1 MKVLVTGISGR
12 IGRIV
17 ARRLLFEGHEVIGID
32 RRPRPDAPKGLEMHN
47 VDIRKRP
54 AENVFRHSRPTAVV
68 HMATVTHFTSRQEE
82 RNRINL
88 DGTRRI
94 FEYSAKYG
102 VKNVVFV
109 GRHTYYGAAADSPL
123 YHSETEPPMAVAMF
137 PELADLVA
145 ADLFA
150 GSAIWRHPKMNT
162 VVLRTVYTL
171 GPSRHGTLA
180 AFLRGSVVPGIPGF
194 DPLFHFIHEEDAAK
208 AICLS
213 IKHKLRGVYN
223 VAGPQPVPLSTLIH
237 VTGRRRVPVPEP
249 LLPRFLGRFGLPRL
263 PVGAMAHLK
272 YPIVIDGARFVDATG
287 FEHDYDEVQTMEA
300 FRWA

>member
-1 MKVLVTGISGR
+1 MKVLVTGVAGR

-17 ARRLLFEGHEVIGID
+17 ARRLIFEGHEVVGID
-32 RRPRPDAPKGLEMHN
+32 RRPWPDAPRGLEMHN

-54 AENVFRHSRPTAVV
+54 AENVFRSGDLDAVV
-68 HMATVTHFTSRQEE
+68 HMATVTHFTSRREE

-102 VKNVVFV
+102 VSHVVFV
-109 GRHTYYGAAADSPL
+109 GRHTYYGAAVDAPL
-123 YHSETEPPMAVAMF
+123 YHTETEPPMAVASF

-150 GSAIWRHPKMNT
+150 GAALWRHPEMNT

-180 AFLRGSVVPGIPGF
+180 AFLRGPMVPAIPGF

-208 AICLS
+208 AICLAVQ
-213 IKHKLRGVYN
+213 HELRGVYN
-223 VAGPQPVPLSTLIH
+223 VAGPQPVPLSTLIR
-237 VTGRRRVPVPEP
+237 VTGRRRLALPEM
-249 LLPRFLGRFGLPRL
+249 LLPRVLGRLGLPRL
-263 PVGAMAHLK
+263 PTGAMAHMK
-272 YPIVIDGARFVDATG
+272 YPVVIDGAQFARATQ
-287 FEHDYDEVQTMEA
+287 FEADYDEVQTMEA

>member
-1 MKVLVTGISGR
+1 MRVLVTGVAGR

-17 ARRLLFEGHEVIGID
+17 ARRLLFEGHEVVGID
-32 RRPRPDAPKGLEMHN
+32 RRPWPDAPKGLDMHN

-54 AENVFRHSRPTAVV
+54 AENVFRSGKLDAVV
-68 HMATVTHFTSRQEE
+68 HMATVTHFTSRREE

-102 VKNVVFV
+102 VRDVVFV
-109 GRHTYYGAAADSPL
+109 GRHTYYGAAVDSPL
-123 YHSETEPPMAVAMF
+123 YHTETEPPMAVATF

-150 GSAIWRHPKMNT
+150 GAALWRYPKMNT

-180 AFLRGSVVPGIPGF
+180 SFLRGPLVPAIPGF

-208 AICLS
+208 AICLAV
-213 IKHKLRGVYN
+213 HHELRGVYN
-223 VAGPQPVPLSTLIH
+223 VSGPQPVPLSTLID
-237 VTGRRRVPVPEP
+237 VTGRRRMPLPEP
-249 LLPRFLGRFGLPRL
+249 ILPRL
-263 PVGAMAHLK
+263 LGRMGLPKLPPGAMAHLK
-272 YPIVIDGARFVDATG
+272 YPIVIDGSRFAEQTG
-287 FEHDYDEVQTMEA
+287 FEPDYDESQTMEA

>member
-1 MKVLVTGISGR
+1 MRVLVTGVAGR

-17 ARRLLFEGHEVIGID
+17 ARRLLFEGHEVVGID
-32 RRPRPDAPKGLEMHN
+32 RRPWPDAPKGLDMHN

-54 AENVFRHSRPTAVV
+54 AENVFRSGKLDAVV
-68 HMATVTHFTSRQEE
+68 HMATVTHFTSRREE

-102 VKNVVFV
+102 VRDVVFV
-109 GRHTYYGAAADSPL
+109 GRHTYYGAAVDSPL
-123 YHSETEPPMAVAMF
+123 YHTETEPPMAVATF

-150 GSAIWRHPKMNT
+150 GAALWRYPKMNT

-180 AFLRGSVVPGIPGF
+180 SFLRGPLVPAIPGF

-208 AICLS
+208 AICLAV
-213 IKHKLRGVYN
+213 HHDLRGVYN
-223 VAGPQPVPLSTLIH
+223 VSGPQPVPLSTLID
-237 VTGRRRVPVPEP
+237 VTGRRRMPLPEP
-249 LLPRFLGRFGLPRL
+249 ILPRVLGRMGLPKL
-263 PVGAMAHLK
+263 PPGAMAHLK
-272 YPIVIDGARFVDATG
+272 YPIVIDGSRFAEETG
-287 FEHDYDEVQTMEA
+287 FEPDYDESQTMEA